1 MMQRKALLIDYEYCI
16 GCCQCEIACITA
28 HDADVNS
35 LGIKVS
41 KLGPWK
47 GPDGKLQ
54 YDFIPIPTDWCDM
67 CEGLVEN
74 DGRVACQ
81 KACTHAAHSIQQ
93 IWRDYSRAEDGTDS
107 LSNQSHL

>member
-41 KLGPWK
+41 KLGSWK

-81 KACTHAAHSIQQ
+81 KACTYTVIKN
-93 IWRDYSRAEDGTDS
+93 GS
-107 LSNQSHL
+107 LVQLESLANIKGKQMIFMR